1 ALALVLK
8 SGLCGKFK
16 EWVTEDGSAA
26 YCQSWRDGS
35 EYTQYFTLA
44 EAEKAGLT
52 SKKGPWQEYPR
63 RQLQMR
69 ARSWHLRDT
78 YPDVLC
84 GLGIAEEAIDYAR
97 AQQDQ
102 KQQQQEA
109 QVTSVVHT
117 SNTKYQNDTAV
128 GQCKDAATTTTA
140 PASLGQQP
148 EQDEKPDS
156 EIRPIIIQRIY
167 GLVPVLCRAWGIKYA
182 ANEPM
187 QLDFFERWNDLTGG
201 VTMDEMTDEQLQ
213 TLYEIVIETKNE
225 QEVKELL
232 GDESKA

>member
-35 EYTQYFTLA
+35 EYTQYFTMQ

-97 AQQDQ
+97 AQQEQ
-102 KQQQQEA
+102 KLQQQESQA
-109 QVTSVVHT
+109 TSVVHT
-117 SNTKYQNDTAV
+117 SNTKYQNDIAV
-128 GQCKDAATTTTA
+128 VQWKDATTTTTA
-140 PASLGQQP
+140 PTSFGQQP
-148 EQDEKPDS
+148 HQDEKPDT
-156 EIRPIIIQRIY
+156 EIRSLIIDRIHDA
-167 GLVPVLCRAWGIKYA
+167 VPVLCRAWGIKYSA
-182 ANEPM
+182 DGTTTPE
-187 QLDFFERWNDLTGG
+187 FYERWHDLTGG
-201 VTMDEMTDEQLQ
+201 VIMDEMTDEQLQ